1 VKRWLVKTEPRAF
14 SFDHFEA
21 EGRTRW
27 DGVTNALA
35 QRHIGAMR
43 TGDSVL
49 VYHTGA
55 EKAVV
60 GIAHVVKGPYPDP
73 KRKDRKLLVVDLAPA
88 RRFPRPVTLAE
99 IKTSAAFAGFDLI
112 RLPRLSVVPVGAA
125 EWKAL
130 EALARTRH
138 E

>member
-1 VKRWLVKTEPRAF
+1 MKRWLVKTEPGAF
-14 SFDHFEA
+14 SFDRLEA

-27 DGVTNALA
+27 DGVSNALA
-35 QRHIGAMR
+35 LKHLGAMR
-43 TGDSVL
+43 VGDRVL

-60 GIAHVVKGPYPDP
+60 GAARVVKGPYPDP
-73 KRKDRKLLVVDLAPA
+73 KRKDPKLLVVDLAPD
-88 RRFPRPVTLAE
+88 RPLPRPVTLAE
-99 IKTSAAFAGFDLI
+99 IKGSAAFAGFDLI

-125 EWKAL
+125 EWKAI